1 MRDFST
7 KSDMQGTLFSGV
19 ILGLMS
25 VLTAL
30 ELALADRKF
39 GLFTGGFGQSQ
50 AVDTLAERSIFL
62 VGYISSMAMLVFGV
76 WWVIVRVF
84 RSKRSWPPLFLLTTI
99 VGGTYVLL
107 LALTFQ
113 LHQYFSDTMSFALMA
128 NLGGGSLTDA
138 LLFAS
143 NEIFLAVAALVLG
156 LFAYIFIFRFLSR
169 KFPVRASHPIW
180 PAHGRFFIG
189 LFASTLMLA
198 IAVPAVSTD
207 VQNGLNRTLA
217 WSLFTQAANKLT
229 DFDNDGYGWISSMP
243 DRHPFNSARYPLA
256 LDIPA
261 NGIDEDG
268 YGGDLQLAPIAPQP
282 PLTLISGQRPH
293 LILIIME
300 SARYDVIGKRVN
312 GKPVAPNL
320 EAIAKSGS
328 LVSPVFSHVGFTTA
342 SLKSLFGGA
351 LQPADGSPSL
361 FRELKSSGYEISVF
375 SGQPEDFGDI
385 SKTVGMREN
394 ADIFIDGDKLKHL
407 RAFSNGAQGSILIDE
422 KHLLKAFADEYQR
435 PSKWDQP
442 QFLYF
447 NFQSPHF
454 PYFHKGMPL
463 NLTDRPLPRSEIKAS
478 NRDQLQ
484 QTYWNAVNYS
494 DQQLGELVSRLKRDG
509 IWDDSVVVITGDHGE
524 DLFEDGFLGHGH
536 NINIRQNGTFLVTN
550 RPGVTVD
557 GPIGMSDYRAIILSL
572 LKGEKPD
579 IAAKPVLMTVGA
591 LERPTQIGIAE
602 GASGITSLRLDTGEA
617 CMVEKKQ
624 CANASSLAGEF
635 KDRVDRLIRIWGSA
649 RWQNRA
655 EAGRD

>member
-1 MRDFST
+1 MRDLFT
-7 KSDMQGTLFSGV
+7 RNDRRGKLFSGV
-19 ILGLMS
+19 ILSLMS
-25 VLTAL
+25 VLGAL
-30 ELALADRKF
+30 ELALADRKY

-50 AVDTLAERSIFL
+50 AIDTLAERLIFL
-62 VGYISSMAMLVFGV
+62 VGYISSMAMLVIGT
-76 WWVIVRVF
+76 WWIIVRLF
-84 RSKRSWPPLFLLTTI
+84 RSKRSWPPLFFLVTI
-99 VGGTYVLL
+99 VGGGYVLL

-143 NEIFLAVAALVLG
+143 NEIFLGAAALVLG
-156 LFAYIFIFRFLSR
+156 LFAYIFLFRWLSR
-169 KFPVRASHPIW
+169 KYPVRAQHLEW
-180 PAHGRFFIG
+180 PAYGRVFIG
-189 LFASTLMLA
+189 LFVSTLMLA
-198 IAVPAVSTD
+198 IAVPLTSTD

-217 WSLFTQAANKLT
+217 WGLFTEAANKIT
-229 DFDNDGYGWISSMP
+229 DFDQDGYGWVSSMP

-268 YGGDLQLAPIAPQP
+268 YGGDLQLAPMAPQP
-282 PLTLISGQRPH
+282 PITLISGKRPH
-293 LILIIME
+293 LILIIVE

-312 GKPVAPNL
+312 GRPVAPNL

-328 LVSPVFSHVGFTTA
+328 LVSPAFSHVGFTTA

-351 LQPADGSPSL
+351 LQPATGSPSL
-361 FRELKSSGYEISVF
+361 FRDLKSSGYEIAVF
-375 SGQPEDFGDI
+375 SGQPENFGGI
-385 SKTVGMREN
+385 SQTVGMREN
-394 ADIFIDGDKLKHL
+394 ADIFIDGDRLKHL

-422 KHLLKAFADEYQR
+422 KHLLKAFAEKYQQ
-435 PSKWDQP
+435 PAKWKQP

-463 NLTDRPLPRSEIKAS
+463 NLTDRPLPRSEINAG

-484 QTYWNAVNYS
+484 QAYWNAVHYS
-494 DQQLGELVSRLKRDG
+494 DQQVGELVSRLKRDG
-509 IWDDSVVVITGDHGE
+509 VWDDSVLVITGDHGE

-550 RPGVTVD
+550 QPGVTVG

-572 LKGEKPD
+572 LKGEKSD
-579 IAAKPVLMTVGA
+579 IAAKPVLMTVGD

-602 GASGITSLRLDTGEA
+602 GASKITSLRLDTGEA

-624 CANASSLAGEF
+624 CANARSLVGGF
-635 KDRVDRLIRIWGSA
+635 KDRVDRLVRIWGSA
-649 RWQNRA
+649 RWQNRT
-655 EAGRD
+655 EPKRD

>member
-1 MRDFST
+1 MREIFT
-7 KSDMQGTLFSGV
+7 RSDRRGKLFSGV
-19 ILGLMS
+19 VFVLIS
-25 VLTAL
+25 VLAAL
-30 ELALADRKF
+30 ELALADRKY

-50 AVDTLAERSIFL
+50 AIDTFTERAIFL
-62 VGYISSMAMLVFGV
+62 VGYISSMAMLVIGT
-76 WWVIVRVF
+76 WWIIVRLF
-84 RSKRSWPPLFLLTTI
+84 RSKRSWPPLFFLTTV
-99 VGGTYVLL
+99 VGGTYILL

-143 NEIFLAVAALVLG
+143 NEIFLGIVALVLG
-156 LFAYIFIFRFLSR
+156 LFAYIYIFRLLFR
-169 KFPVRASHPIW
+169 KFPVRASDPEW
-180 PAHGRFFIG
+180 QTHGRLFIA
-189 LFASTLMLA
+189 LFGSTLLLA
-198 IAVPAVSTD
+198 IAVPSASAD

-217 WSLFTQAANKLT
+217 WGLFTQTANKLT

-268 YGGDLQLAPIAPQP
+268 YGGDLQLAPMAPQP
-282 PLTLISGQRPH
+282 PITLISGKRPH
-293 LILIIME
+293 LILIVME
-300 SARYDVIGKRVN
+300 SARYDVIGKRIN

-320 EAIAKSGS
+320 EAIAQSGS
-328 LVSPVFSHVGFTTA
+328 LISPAFSHVGFTTA

-351 LQPADGSPSL
+351 LQPTDGSPSL
-361 FRELKSSGYEISVF
+361 FRELKSSGYDIAVF

-385 SKTVGMREN
+385 SKTVGMRDN
-394 ADIFIDGDKLKHL
+394 ADIFFDGDRLKHL

-422 KHLLKAFADEYQR
+422 KHLLKAFADEYQQ

-454 PYFHKGMPL
+454 PYFHEGMPL
-463 NLTDRPLPRSEIKAS
+463 GLTDRPLPRSEINAG
-478 NRDQLQ
+478 NREQLQ
-484 QTYWNAVNYS
+484 QTYWNAVQYS
-494 DQQLGELVSRLKRDG
+494 DQQLGKLVASLKRDG
-509 IWDDSVVVITGDHGE
+509 VWDDSVVVITGDHGE

-536 NINIRQNGTFLVTN
+536 NINIRQNGTFMVTN
-550 RPGVTVD
+550 RPGVAVD
-557 GPIGMSDYRAIILSL
+557 GPIGMSDYRAIILAL

-579 IAAKPVLMTVGA
+579 IPAKPVLMTVGD

-602 GASGITSLRLDTGEA
+602 GASNITSLRLDTGEA

-624 CANASSLAGEF
+624 CATVSSLGGDF
-635 KDRVDRLIRIWGSA
+635 KGRVDRLIRIWGSA
-649 RWQNRA
+649 RWQNQA
-655 EAGRD
+655 KPTRD

>member
-1 MRDFST
+1 MRDLFT
-7 KSDMQGTLFSGV
+7 RSDRRGKLFTGV
-19 ILGLMS
+19 ILGLISM
-25 VLTAL
+25 LAAL
-30 ELALADRKF
+30 ELALADRKY

-50 AVDTLAERSIFL
+50 ANDTFTERAIFL
-62 VGYISSMAMLVFGV
+62 VGYISSMAMLVIGT
-76 WWVIVRVF
+76 WWIIVRLF
-84 RSKRSWPPLFLLTTI
+84 RSKRSWPPLFFLATI
-99 VGGTYVLL
+99 VGGTYILL

-143 NEIFLAVAALVLG
+143 NEIFLGIAALIFG
-156 LFAYIFIFRFLSR
+156 LLAYIYIFRLLSR
-169 KFPVRASHPIW
+169 KFPVRANEPQW
-180 PAHGRFFIG
+180 RAQGRLFIA
-189 LFASTLMLA
+189 LFGSTLLLA
-198 IAVPAVSTD
+198 IAVPSASAD

-217 WSLFTQAANKLT
+217 RGLFTQGANKLT

-256 LDIPA
+256 LDIPG

-268 YGGDLQLAPIAPQP
+268 YGGDLQLAPMAPQP
-282 PLTLISGQRPH
+282 PVTLISGKRPH
-293 LILIIME
+293 LVLIVME
-300 SARYDVIGKRVN
+300 SARYDVIGKRIN

-328 LVSPVFSHVGFTTA
+328 LISPAFSHVGFTTA

-351 LQPADGSPSL
+351 LQPAKGSPSL
-361 FRELKSSGYEISVF
+361 FRELKSSGYEIAVF

-385 SKTVGMREN
+385 SKTVGMRDN
-394 ADIFIDGDKLKHL
+394 ADIFFDGDRLKHL

-422 KHLLKAFADEYQR
+422 IHLLKAFADEYQQ
-435 PSKWDQP
+435 PSKWKQP

-454 PYFHKGMPL
+454 PYFHEGMPL
-463 NLTDRPLPRSEIKAS
+463 GLTDRPLPRSEINAG
-478 NRDQLQ
+478 NREQLQ
-484 QTYWNAVNYS
+484 QTYWNAVQYS
-494 DQQLGELVSRLKRDG
+494 DQQLDELVSRLKRDG
-509 IWDDSVVVITGDHGE
+509 VWDDSVVVVTGDHGE
-524 DLFEDGFLGHGH
+524 DLFEEGFLGHGH

-550 RPGVTVD
+550 RLGVAAN

-572 LKGEKPD
+572 LKDEKPD
-579 IAAKPVLMTVGA
+579 IPAKPVLMTVGD

-602 GASGITSLRLDTGEA
+602 GASNITSLRLDTGEA
-617 CMVEKKQ
+617 CMVEKGR
-624 CANASSLAGEF
+624 CANASSLDGDF

-655 EAGRD
+655 KPTRE

>member
-1 MRDFST
+1 MTIYSNI
-7 KSDMQGTLFSGV
+7 SDRQGKLHYVV
-19 ILGLMS
+19 IFGLIC
-25 VLTAL
+25 VLAAL

-50 AVDTLAERSIFL
+50 AVDTLAERCLFL
-62 VGYISSMAMLVFGV
+62 TGYISSIALLIIGT
-76 WWVIVRVF
+76 WWVIVRLF
-84 RSKRSWPPLFLLTTI
+84 RSKRSWPPLFFLVTI
-99 VGGTYVLL
+99 VGGGYVLL

-143 NEIFLAVAALVLG
+143 NEIFLGVAALVLG
-156 LFAYIFIFRFLSR
+156 LIAYIYIFRLLSR
-169 KFPVRASHPIW
+169 KFPVRASHLIW
-180 PAHGRFFIG
+180 PAHGRLFVG
-189 LFASTLMLA
+189 LFVSTLMLA
-198 IAVPAVSTD
+198 IAVPAASTD

-217 WSLFTQAANKLT
+217 WGLFTEAANKLT
-229 DFDNDGYGWISSMP
+229 DFDQDGYGWISSMP
-243 DRHPFNSARYPLA
+243 DQHPFNSSRYPLA

-282 PLTLISGQRPH
+282 PITLISGDRPNLV
-293 LILIIME
+293 LIVME
-300 SARYDVIGKRVN
+300 SARYDGIGKRIN

-328 LVSPVFSHVGFTTA
+328 SISPVFSHIGFTTA

-361 FRELKSSGYEISVF
+361 FRELKASGYGISVF
-375 SGQPEDFGDI
+375 SGQPEDFGGI
-385 SKTVGMREN
+385 SQTVGMREN
-394 ADIFIDGDKLKHL
+394 ADVFIDGDKLKHL

-422 KHLLKAFADEYQR
+422 KHLLKAFAEEYQQ
-435 PSKWDQP
+435 PTKWEQP

-463 NLTDRPLPRSEIKAS
+463 NLTDRPLPRSEINAD

-484 QTYWNAVNYS
+484 QTYWNAVHYS

-509 IWDDSVVVITGDHGE
+509 IWEDSVVVITGDHGE

-579 IAAKPVLMTVGA
+579 IAAKPVLMTVGD

-602 GASGITSLRLDTGEA
+602 GASKITSLRLDTGEA

-624 CANASSLAGEF
+624 CANVRKLSGTF
-635 KDRVDRLIRIWGSA
+635 NDRVNRLIRTWGSA

-655 EAGRD
+655 NQQSD